1 MRQEHIIK
9 ILQEPVDIPDIVQE
23 RAQEAFAAIHQETQ
37 RQNRPE
43 VPAGRRKSKK
53 RLWLAAAAAAALVG
67 TVSVGAAV
75 YQRWW
80 SKGLEETLHASE
92 EQMQEMDGNGVSS
105 AINQAVTDQGVTIT
119 AVQSIVDNYYAHLA
133 FKVEGFDLPEGA
145 EPAIENIEVT
155 VDGEDKINWSGGFY
169 NGIVRG
175 TDGKNVYGNGN
186 PLAYTEDGRLI
197 EKYIQEDGSLE
208 FNLILNHYKLEKG
221 FLLDKPIHVK
231 FSNLGIYE
239 KKTDFTPITE
249 GVWEFEWTLQGS
261 DKMRECKMDI
271 PLGESGAILKEVEIS
286 PISMRAVTEI
296 PDGKYLIYGSA
307 EKGVR
312 PPCLNGVIM
321 KDGTVYVDLYPGMGG
336 SEGMPEGSGQHIV
349 ECALDRILDVNQVE
363 SLLFTKEKEFDL
375 TDVSQDVQENFTES
389 SLEERF
395 YVVPLE
401 S

>member
-23 RAQEAFAAIHQETQ
+23 RAQEAFAAIHQERQ

-43 VPAGRRKSKK
+43 VPGGSRKSRK
-53 RLWLAAAAAAALVG
+53 RLWLAAAAAAVLVG

-92 EQMQEMDGNGVSS
+92 EQMQEMDGNKASLG
-105 AINQAVTDQGVTIT
+105 INQAVTDQGVTIT
-119 AVQSIVDNYYAHLA
+119 AVQSIADNYYAHLA

-169 NGIVRG
+169 NGVVKG
-175 TDGKNVYGNGN
+175 ADGKNVYGDGK

-221 FLLDKPIHVK
+221 FLLDKPVHVK

-249 GVWEFEWTLQGS
+249 GVWEFDWILRGS
-261 DKMRECKMDI
+261 DKMRICKMEV

-296 PDGKYLIYGSA
+296 PDGKYLMYGSA

-312 PPCLNGVIM
+312 PPCLNGVVM
-321 KDGTVYVDLYPGMGG
+321 KDGTVYTDLYPGMGG
-336 SEGMPEGSGQHIV
+336 SEGMPEGSGQHIT
-349 ECALDRILDVNQVE
+349 EFALDRILDVDQIK
-363 SLLFTKEKEFDL
+363 SLLFDREMEFDL
-375 TDVSQDVQENFTES
+375 TEVSEDMQENMDELP
-389 SLEERF
+389 LEDRF